1 MRISWK
7 RCDHLADTATFP
19 SLIPKVFPAGFER
32 ERQRWDAHT
41 VCESITEEEEMRHT
55 QEKLKDGKRTFDK
68 TATRFN
74 TVWCVCLRRRMS
86 VIDMRAR
93 QLGQL

>member
-1 MRISWK
+1 M
-7 RCDHLADTATFP
+7 
-19 SLIPKVFPAGFER
+19 
-32 ERQRWDAHT
+32 
-41 VCESITEEEEMRHT
+41 CESITEEDEMRHT

-68 TATRFN
+68 TATQFN

-86 VIDMRAR
+86 VIDMRERAR

>member
-1 MRISWK
+1 M
-7 RCDHLADTATFP
+7 
-19 SLIPKVFPAGFER
+19 
-32 ERQRWDAHT
+32 
-41 VCESITEEEEMRHT
+41 CESITEEDEMRHT

-68 TATRFN
+68 TATQFN

-86 VIDMRAR
+86 VIDMRERERAR